1 MKWFSFSNKRNSIL
15 NKSNFKAFAIFA
27 TFSLCTW
34 LLIQFSKTYTQEF
47 NLKVI
52 FENLPKDKLVEERE
66 KTVEIRVQTTGF
78 RLFWIGFKNLSLRQ
92 DASNLPEEK
101 NYLLYNTRYFKKDIA
116 KELGLDIDNVEF
128 LTPSIKLPFSLKTIR
143 ELPINPRIKI
153 EYARG
158 YGAYNPLVV
167 FPEKVKVSG
176 PDHLLIDID
185 HINTQELSLENLDK
199 TTQGKVQLEKPHEE
213 IILYQ
218 ETTTYKAFAEKFTE
232 GRVEV
237 PIQIINKPQKGELS
251 IFPKK
256 IEVIYQVSLRNFDQV
271 NTQDFQVICDYAKIG
286 ENDNFMIAKLKQKPE
301 QVTHVRL
308 SLNKVNF
315 VIKK

>member
-1 MKWFSFSNKRNSIL
+1 MKGFSFSNKRNSIL

-27 TFSLCTW
+27 SFSFCTW

-47 NLKVI
+47 KLKVI
-52 FENLPKDKLVEERE
+52 FENFPKDKLVDERE

-78 RLFWIGFKNLSLRQ
+78 RLFWIGFKNLSVRQ

-101 NYLLYNTRYFKKDIA
+101 NYLLYNTGYFKKEIA
-116 KELGLDIDNVEF
+116 KELSLDINNVEF

-143 ELPINPRIKI
+143 ELPVKPQININ
-153 EYARG
+153 YARG

-176 PDHLLIDID
+176 PDHLLKDID
-185 HINTQELSLENLDK
+185 YINTQELNLKNLDK

-213 IILYQ
+213 VILYKDAI
-218 ETTTYKAFAEKFTE
+218 TYKAFAEKFTE
-232 GRVEV
+232 GRAEV
-237 PIQIINKPQKGELS
+237 PIEIINKPQEGTLS

-271 NTQDFQVICDYAKIG
+271 NAQDFQVICDYAKIG
-286 ENDNFMIAKLKQKPE
+286 ENDNFMIAKLKQKPA